1 MKSRIYL
8 LSFFLFLAFLVLTS
22 TRVKAD
28 SGNPDNYYNH
38 YSGNNN
44 DTSLAV
50 NYRVAFI
57 EVAIVVIGVVI
68 IKNARVAINAKLKSA
83 NEETFVN

>member
-8 LSFFLFLAFLVLTS
+8 LSFCLFLAFVVLTS
-22 TRVKAD
+22 TQAKAD
-28 SGNPDNYYNH
+28 SAPDNYYNH

-44 DTSLAV
+44 STSLAV